1 VDISRREFI
10 RWALLLG
17 SLGVSA
23 GAMLS
28 GVACG
33 KQPSSGPTP
42 TSTTTLTG
50 APSYTVEPTPTAET
64 AYLSVA
70 RGQNPTAM
78 VQAAVDALGGIGR
91 FVKPGDD
98 VIVKPNICGSHPQSC
113 ELAVTTNP
121 EVVGALVALCVSAGA
136 SRVRVMDISQW
147 GSQADAHL
155 NSGIGDAVI
164 DAGGEM
170 EIIYSE
176 LKFPD
181 TPIPQ
186 GRDITSWRV
195 YDEILKTDVLINV
208 PIAKSHELSVLSLGM
223 KNLLGIVLRPWDLH
237 SNLGQRIADLNS
249 LVRPQLTVVD
259 AVRILARN
267 GPRGG
272 SLDDVEIKNTVIAS
286 TDIIAADSYA
296 TTLFGLTGDDVPAIV
311 AGADMELGT
320 MDLDSIKIEEIDI

>member
-1 VDISRREFI
+1 MDISRREFI
-10 RWALLLG
+10 RQVLLLG
-17 SLGVSA
+17 SLGLGA
-23 GAMLS
+23 GALLS
-28 GVACG
+28 GLACG
-33 KQPSSGPTP
+33 KESESGPMITCTP
-42 TSTTTLTG
+42 TGSPPCSAEPTTTD
-50 APSYTVEPTPTAET
+50 A

-98 VIVKPNICGSHPQSC
+98 VIVKPNICGSHPQTC

-121 EVVGALVALCVSAGA
+121 EVVGALVALCISAGA
-136 SRVRVMDISQW
+136 SRVRAMDISQY
-147 GSQADAHL
+147 GSQEDAHI

-170 EIIYSE
+170 ELIYSE
-176 LKFPD
+176 FKFPD
-181 TPIPQ
+181 TAIPD
-186 GRDITSWRV
+186 GRDITSWPI
-195 YDEILKTDVLINV
+195 YDEVLQTDVLINV

-223 KNLLGIVLRPWDLH
+223 KNLLGIVLYPGYLH

-249 LVRPQLTVVD
+249 LVRPHLTVVD

-296 TTLFGLTGDDVPAIV
+296 ATLFGMTGADVPAIV
-311 AGADMELGT
+311 AGADMGLGT
-320 MDLDSIKIEEIDI
+320 MDLGSIKIEEIDV